1 MEEANSPIQPK
12 LKSRVKVW
20 VTMAV
25 ILFVAPVLTG
35 VVSKLI
41 VTLFKFGYGLLS
53 AWF

>member
-1 MEEANSPIQPK
+1 MSGEFTNEKPT
-12 LKSRVKVW
+12 LRVRVKAW
-20 VTMAV
+20 ATIAV